1 MPGELLF
8 VCARY
13 VALLTSLYNHYTF
26 NKPLRF
32 VINEGGSNESRSCHA
47 RATCLF
53 FFVFFSLPCVRE
65 EEDPAREW
73 GRIPLEARDHDRL
86 SSQTMF
92 AFILFFCLPRN
103 AVDIIVRQKEYST
116 YTCGGDLVLYN
127 SARYPRSREFID
139 CHDAE

>member
-8 VCARY
+8 VCVRY

-32 VINEGGSNESRSCHA
+32 IINEGGSNESRSCHA

-53 FFVFFSLPCVRE
+53 FCLLFFALCERGGGSRAGMGPY
-65 EEDPAREW
+65 PARSP
-73 GRIPLEARDHDRL
+73 RSRQTQL
-86 SSQTMF
+86 SNDVCLY
-92 AFILFFCLPRN
+92 FIFFCLPRN

-116 YTCGGDLVLYN
+116 CGGDLVLYN
-127 SARYPRSREFID
+127 LARYPRSREFID